1 VRPTLS
7 VIATL
12 SVLSVL
18 SVLAVSACG
27 SQSREAAQRTTP
39 RLPPA
44 VAAALATRSDALASA
59 LRRGDACGARIQVHG
74 LERQTRLAI
83 AAGRV
88 PPAYR
93 ARLVA
98 ATTRIAAQM
107 PRCLSRPA
115 PPPVAPPS
123 PVERQHPAGGSEG
136 KHGKPDRPKK
146 HNHGN
151 GHGDE
156 Q

>member
-7 VIATL
+7 VIAT
-12 SVLSVL
+12 L

-107 PRCLSRPA
+107 PRCLPRPT
-115 PPPVAPPS
+115 PPPVAPS
-123 PVERQHPAGGSEG
+123 PAERKHPARGSAG

-146 HNHGN
+146 HDHGN
-151 GHGDE
+151 GHGGDE

>member
-1 VRPTLS
+1 VRPTLP
-7 VIATL
+7 VIVT
-12 SVLSVL
+12 L

-27 SQSREAAQRTTP
+27 SQSREAAQQTAP

-88 PPAYR
+88 PPMYR

-107 PRCLSRPA
+107 PRCLPRPI
-115 PPPVAPPS
+115 PPPVAPS
-123 PVERQHPAGGSEG
+123 PAERKHPARGSEG
-136 KHGKPDRPKK
+136 QHGKPDRPKK
-146 HNHGN
+146 HD
-151 GHGDE
+151 HGDE

>member
-44 VAAALATRSDALASA
+44 VAATLATRSDALASA
-59 LRRGDACGARIQVHG
+59 LRRGDACEARIQVHG

-83 AAGRV
+83 DAGRV

-107 PRCLSRPA
+107 PRCLPRPT
-115 PPPVAPPS
+115 PPAVSPS
-123 PVERQHPAGGSEG
+123 PVERQHPARGSEG
-136 KHGKPDRPKK
+136 KHGKPGRPKK
-146 HNHGN
+146 HHGN
-151 GHGDE
+151 DHGDE

>member
-7 VIATL
+7 VIAT
-12 SVLSVL
+12 L

-27 SQSREAAQRTTP
+27 SQSREAAQQT

-59 LRRGDACGARIQVHG
+59 LRRGDACEARIQVHG

-107 PRCLSRPA
+107 PRCLPRPA